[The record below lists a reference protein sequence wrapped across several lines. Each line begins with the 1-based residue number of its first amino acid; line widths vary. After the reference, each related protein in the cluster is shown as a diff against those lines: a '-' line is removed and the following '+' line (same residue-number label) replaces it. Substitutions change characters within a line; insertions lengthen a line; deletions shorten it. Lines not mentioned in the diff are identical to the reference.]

1 MTPSVMPSAVQSA
14 VPPAGAGRGRATWRH
29 VAGPGRRVEINPWL
43 ARAPCSVRA
52 CLPEEAVAAG
62 RTRRAARLC
71 AALLVLLAALPAFL
85 AMGAAPRLWRAR
97 TAQAAARLLLRAFG
111 VRVEVAGPADLAGP
125 AAGVLV
131 VANHV
136 SLLDP
141 LVMLAALPCR
151 LLAKREVR
159 RWPLIG
165 TLGAAC
171 GALFID
177 RERLSTL
184 PAAVGLIRD
193 ALLAGETVAVFPEG
207 TTSCGREVGTFRP
220 AVFQAAIDARAA
232 VCPAV
237 LRYYEGPS
245 PSSRGSWVGEDS
257 VTGSVVRVAGTR
269 RLRAEVRL
277 TPLLPPPAP
286 DRGPRGRA
294 ALARAAEERVRAGL
308 D

>member
-1 MTPSVMPSAVQSA
+1 MPARSSA
-14 VPPAGAGRGRATWRH
+14 PWRH
-29 VAGPGRRVEINPWL
+29 VTGAGRRVEINPWL
-43 ARAPCSVRA
+43 PRAPCSVRA

-62 RTRRAARLC
+62 RARRAARLC
-71 AALLVLLAALPAFL
+71 ATLLVLLAALPAFL
-85 AMGAAPRLWRAR
+85 VMGAAPRLWRAR
-97 TAQAAARLLLRAFG
+97 TVQAAARLLLRALG
-111 VRVEVAGPADLAGP
+111 VRVEVVGPVEAVRE

-141 LVMLAALPCR
+141 VVMLAALPCR

-165 TLGAAC
+165 ALGAAC

-193 ALLAGETVAVFPEG
+193 ALLAGEVVTAFPEG

-220 AVFQAAIDARAA
+220 AVFQAAIDAGAA

-237 LRYYEGPS
+237 LRYYEGES

-257 VTGSVVRVAGTR
+257 VTGSVARVAGTR

-277 TPLLPPPAP
+277 TALLRPAAP
-286 DRGPRGRA
+286 DRGPCGRA
-294 ALARAAEERVRAGL
+294 ALARAAEERVRTGL

>member
-1 MTPSVMPSAVQSA
+1 MSSVVL
-14 VPPAGAGRGRATWRH
+14 PAGAPAGSGRARATWRH
-29 VAGPGRRVEINPWL
+29 VAGSGRRVEINPWL

-62 RTRRAARLC
+62 RARRAARLC
-71 AALLVLLAALPAFL
+71 GALLVLLAALPAFL
-85 AMGAAPRLWRAR
+85 VMGAAPRLWRAR
-97 TAQAAARLLLRAFG
+97 TVQTAARLLLRALG
-111 VRVEVAGPADLAGP
+111 VRVEVAGPAGLAGEE

-184 PAAVGLIRD
+184 PAAVGLIRA

-220 AVFQAAIDARAA
+220 AVFQAAIDAGAA

-237 LRYYEGPS
+237 LRYYEGSS

-286 DRGPRGRA
+286 GRGPRGRA

>member
-1 MTPSVMPSAVQSA
+1 MRAS
-14 VPPAGAGRGRATWRH
+14 ATWRH
-29 VAGPGRRVEINPWL
+29 FAGVGRRVEINPWL
-43 ARAPCSVRA
+43 VRAPCSVRA

-62 RTRRAARLC
+62 RARRAARLC
-71 AALLVLLAALPAFL
+71 AALLVLLTAVPAFL
-85 AMGAAPRLWRAR
+85 VMGAAPRPWRAR
-97 TAQAAARLLLRAFG
+97 TVQALARLLLRALG
-111 VRVEVAGPADLAGP
+111 VRVEVAGPVESVRA

-141 LVMLAALPCR
+141 VVMLAALPCR

-193 ALLAGETVAVFPEG
+193 ALLAGEAVTAFPEG

-220 AVFQAAIDARAA
+220 AVFQAAIDAGAA

-237 LRYYEGPS
+237 LRYYEDKS

-257 VTGSVVRVAGTR
+257 VIGSVVRVAGTR

-277 TPLLPPPAP
+277 TAPLRPAAP
-286 DRGPRGRA
+286 DRGQRGRA
-294 ALARAAEERVRAGL
+294 ALARAAEERVRTGL